1 MKTLRI
7 VLAVLVVTVCGLGEV
22 QAEITSN
29 GLTPPRHGWGFAAR
43 AGGSFPTSDI
53 LQNNDSEAGPALNLQ
68 FYYSFKRILNVGVMA
83 EYDRHRVE
91 QNGFGETGDFQTL
104 SLIPFVEGRVIVGQV
119 SPYASFGLGV
129 NINDFDESDKLNT
142 FCGTTINCR
151 VNPKNTVAARIAGGM
166 DIFLNDHVALNLEVA
181 WKSNKGDV
189 KFRSNRTTV
198 AEDKFK
204 AHTIIGL
211 VGVKFYFPSSK

>member
-1 MKTLRI
+1 MTTLRL
-7 VLAVLVVTVCGLGEV
+7 VLAVVFVTICGLGEV
-22 QAEITSN
+22 QAKTTSD
-29 GLTPPRHGWGFAAR
+29 GLTPPRHGWGFATR

-53 LQNNDSEAGPALNLQ
+53 IQNNDSEAGPAINVQ
-68 FYYSFKRILNVGVMA
+68 FFYSFKRILNVGIMA

-129 NINDFDESDKLNT
+129 NVNDFDETDKLNT
-142 FCGTTINCR
+142 FCGATINCR
-151 VNPKNTVAARIAGGM
+151 VNPQNTVAARIAGGM

-189 KFRSNRTTV
+189 KFRSNGTTI